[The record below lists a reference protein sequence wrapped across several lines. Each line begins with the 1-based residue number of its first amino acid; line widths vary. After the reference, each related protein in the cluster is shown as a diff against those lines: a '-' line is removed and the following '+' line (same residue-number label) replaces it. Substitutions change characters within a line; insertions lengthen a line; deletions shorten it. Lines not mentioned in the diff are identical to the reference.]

1 MPADYTWQFKDN
13 NISSLVV
20 ESDLFHI
27 EHLALSHG
35 QARGVLDSLGLHAGG
50 DAQTFDSYIKS
61 LRRDGVPFGRDELG
75 VGPGHN
81 LKYRYP
87 HMMELAVALAL
98 RTQGIL
104 SRDIVGLLAFHR
116 TLLRSHYRR
125 AWLERECGLGASKK
139 VVIDGTTERRISGT
153 YLTLGITYNSSGYLR
168 MIEPQLI
175 DPAEA
180 FDHYMGLHR
189 QVYPRP
195 PLPISQIAEDIV
207 RLAEGAPEIKRGRR
221 SWVGAIWR

>member
-1 MPADYTWQFKDN
+1 MTQDAAQID
-13 NISSLVV
+13 LV
-20 ESDLFHI
+20 
-27 EHLALSHG
+27 ALSHG
-35 QARGVLDSLGLHAGG
+35 QARWVLDYLGLHAGEDG
-50 DAQTFDSYIKS
+50 QTFDAYIKS
-61 LRRDGVPFGRDELG
+61 LRRDGVPFARDELG

-98 RTQGIL
+98 RTQGVL

-125 AWLERECGLGASKK
+125 AWLERECGLGAPRK
-139 VVIDGTTERRISGT
+139 VVIEGITERNISGT
-153 YLTLGITYNSSGYLR
+153 YLTLELMYNSHGALT
-168 MIEPQLI
+168 MIEPRLI
-175 DPAEA
+175 DPADA

-195 PLPISQIAEDIV
+195 PLPISQIADDIV

-221 SWVGAIWR
+221 A

>member
-1 MPADYTWQFKDN
+1 MTQDAAQID
-13 NISSLVV
+13 LV
-20 ESDLFHI
+20 
-27 EHLALSHG
+27 ALSHG
-35 QARGVLDSLGLHAGG
+35 QARWVLDYLGLHAGEDG
-50 DAQTFDSYIKS
+50 QTFDAYIKS
-61 LRRDGVPFGRDELG
+61 LRRDGVPFARDELG

-98 RTQGIL
+98 RTQGVL

-125 AWLERECGLGASKK
+125 AWLERECGLGAPRK
-139 VVIDGTTERRISGT
+139 VVIEGITERNISGT
-153 YLTLGITYNSSGYLR
+153 YLTLELMYNSHGALT
-168 MIEPQLI
+168 MIEPRLI
-175 DPAEA
+175 DPADA

-195 PLPISQIAEDIV
+195 PLPISQIADDIV
-207 RLAEGAPEIKRGRR
+207 GLAEGAPEIKRGRR
-221 SWVGAIWR
+221 A

>member
-1 MPADYTWQFKDN
+1 M
-13 NISSLVV
+13 
-20 ESDLFHI
+20 ESDSHRI
-27 EHLALSHG
+27 EQLALSHG
-35 QARGVLDSLGLHAGG
+35 QARWVLDCLGLHAGG

-61 LRRDGVPFGRDELG
+61 LRRDGVPFRRDELG
-75 VGPGHN
+75 VGAGHN
-81 LKYRYP
+81 LTYRYL
-87 HMMELAVALAL
+87 HLMELAVALAL

-104 SRDIVGLLAFHR
+104 SRDIVGLLAYHR

-125 AWLERECGLGASKK
+125 AWLERESGLGESKK
-139 VVIDGTTERRISGT
+139 VVIGRTTERRISGT
-153 YLTLGITYNSSGYLR
+153 YLTLKLMYNSSGYLT
-168 MIEPQLI
+168 MIEPELI

-207 RLAEGAPEIKRGRR
+207 RLAEGAPEIKRGRP
-221 SWVGAIWR
+221 S